1 MTPQAHVYA
10 LAKAFFRRAFQVAL
24 RCATSLAACNQMQ
37 PVVMKALFDAHYQF
51 SGCAAVASGA
61 CFDSGEDEAHY
72 LLIWQNAENDSTPSN
87 VVRAKCIKGSA
98 NTIFEYSDADR

>member
-1 MTPQAHVYA
+1 
-10 LAKAFFRRAFQVAL
+10 
-24 RCATSLAACNQMQ
+24 MQ
-37 PVVMKALFDAHYQF
+37 PVVMKALFDSQQQF